1 MIGIARHRS
10 LSWTAAC
17 SIVEQGVEEK
27 TSHGRQG
34 KSADVRRA
42 HVVGWFGHF
51 GHLKSQTCWLFRR
64 KYQGIQ
70 RPERQ
75 TQFFAEEAS

>member
-1 MIGIARHRS
+1 MIPIAHHRS
-10 LSWTAAC
+10 LSWLIEC
-17 SIVEQGVEEK
+17 SDVRQWEQGDIDR
-27 TSHGRQG
+27 GWQG

>member
-1 MIGIARHRS
+1 MIQIAVHRS
-10 LSWTAAC
+10 LSWVIEC
-17 SIVEQGVEEK
+17 SEVGQGD
-27 TSHGRQG
+27 TSHGWQG

-64 KYQGIQ
+64 KYQRIQ
-70 RPERQ
+70 RPKRQ

>member
-1 MIGIARHRS
+1 MIQIVPHCS
-10 LSWTAAC
+10 LSWIFAC
-17 SIVEQGVEEK
+17 SDVRQWEQGD
-27 TSHGRQG
+27 TSHGWQG

-70 RPERQ
+70 SPERQ

>member
-1 MIGIARHRS
+1 MIQIVLHRN
-10 LSWTAAC
+10 LSWIIAC
-17 SIVEQGVEEK
+17 SDVGQPEQGG
-27 TSHGRQG
+27 TSHGWQG